1 MSNITINKS
10 TQWGKFVYNMA
21 SFYRKSDWERNG
33 AITLCSTFWYF
44 LWGLTKFIGLVTL
57 GSACLTGAITVIYSI
72 MQGVSV
78 QPEEGPL
85 VVLVLLLFGTL
96 TLGAIVLMSALFL
109 VGMMAHIFIYFKDEL
124 EDKYGQGGWAP
135 RKESQFVKTIK
146 EAYRGWKD
154 KYCPMIDVV
163 EK

>member
-21 SFYRKSDWERNG
+21 SFYRNSDWERNG

-44 LWGLTKFIGLVTL
+44 LWGLVKFVGLVTL
-57 GSACLTGAITVIYSI
+57 ASVCLIGLITVISLRVQGLPPLHEDSSHVLFIFVFFGLITTGAITVI
-72 MQGVSV
+72 SV
-78 QPEEGPL
+78 LL
-85 VVLVLLLFGTL
+85 VVGLL
-96 TLGAIVLMSALFL
+96 
-109 VGMMAHIFIYFKDEL
+109 AHIFIYTKEQL